1 MTHSTTE
8 VLTGGLVLAV
18 AAGFAFYAAQAA
30 GLSRGGDSY
39 PLSASFRSL
48 EGVSV
53 GTDVRLAG
61 VKIGTVTNVAAF
73 GAFVDIG
80 VHQDGLVHV
89 SQLADRFV
97 KDPHEVVKTGQVV
110 KVTVTEV
117 DVPRKRIGLTMKKDG
132 GASAKEDRNARGPAK
147 GAAPRRGGKPG
158 GHQGSGKG
166 KTPAGPKGGKPGSGQ
181 GSSQGTGALGAA
193 LMDAFKKK

>member
-61 VKIGTVTNVAAF
+61 VKIGTVTNVALNAETF
-73 GAFVDIG
+73 RADTTFSVDNSIMIPDDSAIVIASEGLLGGNFV
-80 VHQDGLVHV
+80 
-89 SQLADRFV
+89 
-97 KDPHEVVKTGQVV
+97 EV
-110 KVTVTEV
+110 
-117 DVPRKRIGLTMKKDG
+117 M
-132 GASAKEDRNARGPAK
+132 
-147 GAAPRRGGKPG
+147 PG
-158 GHQGSGKG
+158 GSPFNFEAGDEITDTQGAVSLISLLVKFVSG
-166 KTPAGPKGGKPGSGQ
+166 GGEES
-181 GSSQGTGALGAA
+181 
-193 LMDAFKKK
+193 